1 MEGGNNKSR
10 QREGHRA
17 GGIKKLSSL
26 LSLTWNN
33 SNNENHYDINN
44 NFILNEFL
52 QCTFYAIYMP
62 YLFNF

>member
-1 MEGGNNKSR
+1 MKGIMQTRMQE
-10 QREGHRA
+10 
-17 GGIKKLSSL
+17 GIKKFSFLF
-26 LSLTWNN
+26 SLTWNN
-33 SNNENHYDINN
+33 NKNENHYDINNN